1 MIFQDKKEFL
11 TNLLRKN
18 YKLIALDVGGKKIG
32 IAFGN
37 VETKIVSPY
46 KTIPVNKQTLAYLV
60 TLMTEYQV
68 DGVVVGLPLE
78 LTGKVG
84 TAAKRVMKFAKEL
97 STKTVLPITYEDER
111 YTTTI
116 ANDLLIQIGMNRKR
130 RAKIDDHISAKVIL
144 DSFFSSSVL
153 QF

>member
-11 TNLLRKN
+11 ENLKRKN

-37 VETKIVSPY
+37 IETKIVSPY
-46 KTIPVNKQTLAYLV
+46 KTFLVNKQTQV
-60 TLMTEYQV
+60 TIIALTKEYEI
-68 DGVVVGLPLE
+68 DGIVIGMPLE

-84 TAAKRVMKFAKEL
+84 DAAKRIIKFAKEL
-97 STKTVLPITYEDER
+97 ASKTDLPITYEDER
-111 YTTTI
+111 FTTTI
-116 ANDLLIQIGMNRKR
+116 ANDLLIQIGMNRKQ

-144 DSFFSSSVL
+144 DSFLSGL
-153 QF
+153 

>member
-1 MIFQDKKEFL
+1 VIFQDKKEFL